1 MATREA
7 ERLGMRFE
15 TQLTGPPGYPVEV
28 SHLMRGDT
36 EVAEGGGRGSGP
48 AGVAGGH
55 FEALERYFMSARV
68 NRHAAAGAASMKKA
82 TDVARQPGLAA
93 DLVIQRWAADF
104 PGAMAACAVYGN
116 PADSVW

>member
-68 NRHAAAGAASMKKA
+68 NRHAAAGAASMKRPRTWRA
-82 TDVARQPGLAA
+82 SRAWPRISSFSGGPPIFLG
-93 DLVIQRWAADF
+93 
-104 PGAMAACAVYGN
+104 
-116 PADSVW
+116 